1 MSFQTPITIAQAIE
15 SIQRNEYVLPAIQRE
30 FIWKASQITKLFDSL
45 MRGYPI
51 GSFLFWRIAAERVND
66 YQYYSF
72 LSSYH
77 QTDQRHN
84 LPIKLSGNSDVTAI
98 LDGQQRLTAIN
109 IGLKGTYAY
118 KMPYMWRTSRD
129 AYPKRRL
136 YLNLKA
142 PPQEGGDLAYEFRM
156 LRDNEAQATA
166 DAHWF
171 LVGDIL
177 KFRDVPDAFNYCME
191 YDLVG
196 KDLKHPANT
205 LVQLWQV
212 IMRDGVVNCFLEN
225 SADLDKVLNIFI
237 RVNSGGTPLSS
248 SDMLLSIA
256 TAQWESGNAR
266 DKVHFLVDELNKT
279 GAGFNFSKDL
289 VMKAAMVLADLGALE
304 FRASNFNRQN
314 MHQVESH
321 WDGIEKALRLTA
333 RLVASL
339 GFNRDRLSSHT
350 ALIPIAYYLLQR
362 RSPESILT
370 TDAARDDREAIR
382 LWLVRSQLKR
392 TFSGQADSLLR
403 RMRQIIAASHDRFPA
418 EAIYASLRTSVR
430 SMVFDDA
437 QIEGLLD
444 KRFGNQDTFA
454 ILALLYP
461 WIQFDQIFHIDHI
474 FPQAQFKK
482 GRFEKL
488 GIPQNRWPKWLENK
502 DILANLQL
510 LQGPINVEKSD
521 KDFKSWLLSRE
532 KDPAS
537 VSQYCKLHF
546 IPQNLL
552 EFEDF
557 PAFLAARRELLRQ
570 RLRAILQ
577 PEPNLPE
584 LLQDELA
591 AEYGADDDELDDV

>member
-15 SIQRNEYVLPAIQRE
+15 SVQRNEYVLPAIQRE
-30 FIWKASQITKLFDSL
+30 FIWKAGQITKLFDSL

-51 GSFLFWRIAAERVND
+51 GSFLFWRIAADRVND

-77 QTDQRHN
+77 QDTQRHN
-84 LPIKLSGNSDVTAI
+84 LPIKLSGNNDVTAI

-129 AYPKRRL
+129 AFPKRRL
-136 YLNLKA
+136 YLNLLA
-142 PPQEGGDLAYEFRM
+142 PPKEEGDLAFEFKM
-156 LRDNEAQATA
+156 LRDTEAQTTA

-177 KFRDVPDAFNYCME
+177 KFRDVHDAYNYCME
-191 YDLVG
+191 HDLIG
-196 KDLKHPANT
+196 KDFKHPSNT

-212 IMRDGVVNCFLEN
+212 IMRDGVVNYFLET

-266 DKVHFLVDELNKT
+266 DKVHSLVDELNRT

-314 MHQVESH
+314 MQRVEAH
-321 WDGIEKALRLTA
+321 WAGIDKALRLTA
-333 RLVASL
+333 RLAASL

-350 ALIPIAYYLLQR
+350 ALIPIAYYLLR
-362 RSPESILT
+362 RGSPESIVT
-370 TDAARDDREAIR
+370 SDTARDDREAIR

-403 RMRQIIAASHDRFPA
+403 RMRNIIASSHTRFPA
-418 EAIYASLRTSVR
+418 EAIYANLRTSVR

-461 WIQFDQIFHIDHI
+461 WIQFDQIFHLDHI
-474 FPQAQFKK
+474 FPQSRFKK
-482 GRFEKL
+482 DRLERL
-488 GIPQNRWPKWLENK
+488 GIPQDRWPEWLENK
-502 DILANLQL
+502 DVLANLQL
-510 LQGPINVEKSD
+510 LPGLVNEEKSD
-521 KDFKSWLLSRE
+521 KEFESWLLSRE
-532 KDPAS
+532 KEPAGLAH
-537 VSQYCKLHF
+537 YCDMHL
-546 IPQNLL
+546 IPREHLD
-552 EFEDF
+552 FADF

-577 PEPNLPE
+577 PESNLPA

-591 AEYGADDDELDDV
+591 AEYGADDDLDDV